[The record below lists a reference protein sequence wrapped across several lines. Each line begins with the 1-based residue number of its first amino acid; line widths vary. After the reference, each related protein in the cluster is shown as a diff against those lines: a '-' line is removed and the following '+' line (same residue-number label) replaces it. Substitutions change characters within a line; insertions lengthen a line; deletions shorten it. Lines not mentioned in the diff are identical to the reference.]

1 MGTHT
6 HKTVRAWCLFF
17 ENLDERATIFRSC
30 EPARKAWNVGIGA
43 WVEHALG
50 CPACR
55 EIARIEGLLT
65 DGLDCPEC
73 LDQLQ
78 VVYDLLDVT
87 EHYEPVTVLELER
100 ADQSVEEL
108 DPLPLNKQIGR
119 VLSDHPFQQWGLAR
133 KLLLDA
139 KAAWHRDPEQAHDRA
154 LLALTVTSTLDPES
168 YGARWIADLEANAH
182 AYVANAHRILGRFR
196 AAERSFLAAEACL
209 RRGVGSGRME
219 ARVFGLKASLLKDQ
233 HRHAEALALL
243 DRVERFYA
251 AHGEDHE
258 IGRLALIRVAVLD
271 MMGDLHGAA
280 RECSRAEALLDPAR
294 EPMMQLAARINT
306 VNLLVSADEHERAR
320 PLFDELPLID
330 EPLVDLQRR
339 WAGGNLLR
347 AEGRYGEARQVY
359 EEVRMTSS
367 EQGLFYLAALASLDL
382 AIAAYA
388 ENANRTEVR
397 LMAEQAA
404 AQLTRAGGKQEA
416 FEALRLLLAAVRE
429 EVLTLSVIETV
440 RRRVATLQPS

>member
-1 MGTHT
+1 MATHT

-17 ENLDERATIFRSC
+17 DNLDERATIFRSC
-30 EPARKAWNVGIGA
+30 EPAREAWDAGIGA

-55 EIARIEGLLT
+55 EIARIEGLLA

-87 EHYEPVTVLELER
+87 EHYEPATVLELGR

-108 DPLPLNKQIGR
+108 DPLPLNQQIGR

-139 KAAWHRDPEQAHDRA
+139 KAAWHRDPEHAHDRA

-168 YGARWIADLEANAH
+168 YGDRWIADLEANAH

-196 AAERSFLAAEACL
+196 AAERAFLAAEACL

-251 AHGEDHE
+251 QHGEDHE
-258 IGRLALIRVAVLD
+258 VGRLALMRVAVLD
-271 MMGDLHGAA
+271 YAGDPEAAA
-280 RECSRAEALLDPAR
+280 RECHRAEGLLDPAR
-294 EPMMQLAARINT
+294 EPDLVPAVRNSL
-306 VNLLVSADEHERAR
+306 VDLLVTTGETERAR
-320 PLFDELPLID
+320 ALFDQLPTLQ
-330 EPLVDLQRR
+330 EPIGEVHRR
-339 WAGGNLLR
+339 WVEGHILR
-347 AEGRYGEARQVY
+347 AEQRYGDARKVY
-359 EEVRMTSS
+359 EAVRTAFAD
-367 EQGLFYLAALASLDL
+367 QGLFYRAALTSLDL

-388 ENANRTEVR
+388 ENANRAEVR

-404 AQLTRAGGKQEA
+404 VQLTRAGAKQEA
-416 FEALRLLLAAVRE
+416 FAALRLLFETVRE
-429 EVLTLSVIETV
+429 EVVTLGVIESV
-440 RRRVATLQPS
+440 RRRVAALQPS